1 MQSHP
6 RIFSGVGETTV
17 PKPRAQSVCDPAK
30 ANSAGVS
37 VSSGSVVLNPVKS
50 A

>member
-1 MQSHP
+1 MQGHP
-6 RIFSGVGETTV
+6 RIFSAVGETAV
-17 PKPRAQSVCDPAK
+17 PKLRAQSVCDPVK
-30 ANSAGVS
+30 ANTAGVS